1 MIVSMDS
8 AISTSVINDL
18 KSLLVSPN
26 AFRSLL
32 VLVLSMIAAYW
43 LSKFLARGLI
53 FIAQRI
59 GRRSDNESDEARVT
73 RLRQT
78 ETYLSVSI
86 AIIRTLVVVSVGY
99 IAWRILSPTAANS
112 STSGGLA
119 AIGAGAMFALV
130 AGQTIGIVL
139 RDLTA
144 SAIMIS
150 ENWYK
155 IGDFV
160 KLDPFT
166 DLSGVVER
174 FTLTSTRIRALNGEV
189 ITVHNQNITG
199 ARVTPHGVRTIAVDI
214 FVRDKRAGVAAIRRI
229 IAAIPK
235 GTMMLAHPLRI
246 TNIDKWGDE
255 RWRITVTG
263 QTPPGREWLI
273 DKFFVEAVSS
283 LDDDKEKSERLLSL
297 PPIPHAADET
307 ANRRFKRAVRIRK
320 DQAKDVVIDED
331 V

>member
-1 MIVSMDS
+1 MDS
-8 AISTSVINDL
+8 ETSKSVVSDL
-18 KSLLVSPN
+18 KSLLTSPN
-26 AFRSLL
+26 AFRSMI
-32 VLVLSMIAAYW
+32 VLIVSMIVAYW

-53 FIAQRI
+53 LIAQRI
-59 GRRSDNESDEARVT
+59 GRRSDNESDEVRVT

-78 ETYLSVSI
+78 ETYLSVAI
-86 AIIRTLVVVSVGY
+86 AIIRALVVVSVGY
-99 IAWRILSPTAANS
+99 VAWRILSPTASNS

-130 AGQTIGIVL
+130 AGQTIGIIL

-144 SAIMIS
+144 GAIMIS
-150 ENWYK
+150 EGWYK

-160 KLDPFT
+160 KLDPFSE
-166 DLSGVVER
+166 LSGVVER

-320 DQAKDVVIDED
+320 DQAKEVVIDED
-331 V
+331 A

>member
-263 QTPPGREWLI
+263 QTPPGREWLS
-273 DKFFVEAVSS
+273 DNFFVEAVAS
-283 LDDDKEKSERLLSL
+283 LDDDKEQSERLLSL

-307 ANRRFKRAVRIRK
+307 ANRRFKRAVRVKIDQPK
-320 DQAKDVVIDED
+320 DIAIDD
-331 V
+331 I

>member
-53 FIAQRI
+53 FMAQRI

-78 ETYLSVSI
+78 ETYLSVAI
-86 AIIRTLVVVSVGY
+86 AIIRALVVVSVGY
-99 IAWRILSPTAANS
+99 IAWRVLSPTAAKS

-283 LDDDKEKSERLLSL
+283 LDDDKETSERLLSL

-307 ANRRFKRAVRIRK
+307 ANRRFKRAVRVKK
-320 DQAKDVVIDED
+320 DQPKDIAIDD
-331 V
+331 I

>member
-8 AISTSVINDL
+8 VISTSVINDL

-59 GRRSDNESDEARVT
+59 GRRSDNESNEARVT

-214 FVRDKRAGVAAIRRI
+214 FVRDKRAGVTAIRRI

-283 LDDDKEKSERLLSL
+283 LDDDKETSERLLSL

-307 ANRRFKRAVRIRK
+307 ANRRFKRAVRVKK
-320 DQAKDVVIDED
+320 DQPKDIAIDD
-331 V
+331 I

>member
-1 MIVSMDS
+1 MNLASVQT
-8 AISTSVINDL
+8 STSVMHDL
-18 KSLLVSPN
+18 SEFITSPN
-26 AFRSLL
+26 AFRSVLILVVSMLL
-32 VLVLSMIAAYW
+32 AYW
-43 LSKFLARGLI
+43 LSRFVAQGFI

-59 GRRSDNESDEARVT
+59 GKRSDNETDEVRAT

-78 ETYLSVSI
+78 ETYLSIAI
-86 AIIRTLVVVSVGY
+86 AIIRSLIVVVVGY
-99 IAWRILSPTAANS
+99 IAWKILSPTAASS
-112 STSGGLA
+112 STSGIA

-144 SAIMIS
+144 GAIMIS

-160 KLDPFT
+160 TLDPYSN
-166 DLSGVVER
+166 LSGVVER
-174 FTLTSTRIRALNGEV
+174 FTLTSTRIRSLDGEL

-199 ARVTPHGVRTIAVDI
+199 ARVAPRGVRTIAVDV
-214 FVRDKRAGVAAIRRI
+214 FVRDKRAGIAAIRRI

-273 DKFFVEAVSS
+273 DKFFVQAVS
-283 LDDDKEKSERLLSL
+283 DIDEGKAKKDRLLSL
-297 PPIPHAADET
+297 PPISHSADET
-307 ANRRFKRAVRIRK
+307 ANRRFKRAIRVK
-320 DQAKDVVIDED
+320 KEQAKPVDLDEENL
-331 V
+331 

>member
-8 AISTSVINDL
+8 AISTHAINDI
-18 KSLLVSPN
+18 KSLLTSPN
-26 AFRSLL
+26 AFRSML
-32 VLVLSMIAAYW
+32 VLILSMIAAYW

-53 FIAQRI
+53 FMAQRI

-78 ETYLSVSI
+78 ETYLSVAI
-86 AIIRTLVVVSVGY
+86 AIIRALVVVSVGY
-99 IAWRILSPTAANS
+99 IAWRVLSPTAAKS

-144 SAIMIS
+144 GAIMIS

-283 LDDDKEKSERLLSL
+283 LDDDKETSERLLSL

-307 ANRRFKRAVRIRK
+307 ANRRFKRAVRVK
-320 DQAKDVVIDED
+320 KVQAKDVTDED
-331 V
+331 I

>member
-1 MIVSMDS
+1 MNVSETT
-8 AISTSVINDL
+8 TSLMNDI
-18 KSLLVSPN
+18 KAFVTSPN

-32 VLVLSMIAAYW
+32 ILIVSLIAAYW
-43 LSKFLARGLI
+43 ISKLVARGLI
-53 FIAQRI
+53 IVAQRI
-59 GRRSDNESDEARVT
+59 GQRSDAESDEARQT

-78 ETYLSVSI
+78 ETYLSI
-86 AIIRTLVVVSVGY
+86 AIAILRTLVVVCIGY
-99 IAWRILSPTAANS
+99 VAWRILSPTSAS
-112 STSGGLA
+112 SSASGRA

-144 SAIMIS
+144 GAIMIS
-150 ENWYK
+150 EGWYK

-160 KLDPFT
+160 KLDPFS

-174 FTLTSTRIRALNGEV
+174 FTLTSTRIRTLSGEMV
-189 ITVHNQNITG
+189 TVHNQNITG
-199 ARVTPHGVRTIAVDI
+199 ARVTPRGVRTTAVDI
-214 FVRDKRAGVAAIRRI
+214 FVRDKKSGVDAIKRI

-235 GTMMLAHPLRI
+235 GTTMLAKPLRI

-273 DKFFVEAVSS
+273 DKFFVEAVTSI
-283 LDDDKEKSERLLSL
+283 DEGKELSERLLSL
-297 PPIPHAADET
+297 PPIPHSADET
-307 ANRRFKRAVRIRK
+307 SNRRFKRAVRVK
-320 DQAKDVVIDED
+320 KEAQKSDNPDSAL
-331 V
+331 

>member
-26 AFRSLL
+26 AFRSML

-283 LDDDKEKSERLLSL
+283 LDNDKEKFECLLSL

-307 ANRRFKRAVRIRK
+307 ANRRFKRAVRVKK
-320 DQAKDVVIDED
+320 DQPKDIAIDD
-331 V
+331 I

>member
-26 AFRSLL
+26 AFRSML
-32 VLVLSMIAAYW
+32 VLILSMIAAYW

-53 FIAQRI
+53 FMAQRI

-78 ETYLSVSI
+78 ETYLSVAI
-86 AIIRTLVVVSVGY
+86 AIIRALVVVSVGY
-99 IAWRILSPTAANS
+99 IAWRVLSPTAAKS

-307 ANRRFKRAVRIRK
+307 ANRRFKRAVRVKK
-320 DQAKDVVIDED
+320 DQPKDIAIDD
-331 V
+331 I

>member
-86 AIIRTLVVVSVGY
+86 AIIRALVVVSVGY
-99 IAWRILSPTAANS
+99 IAWRVLSPTAAKS

-166 DLSGVVER
+166 DLSSVVER

-214 FVRDKRAGVAAIRRI
+214 FVRDKRAGVTAIRRI

-283 LDDDKEKSERLLSL
+283 LDDDKETSERLLSL

-307 ANRRFKRAVRIRK
+307 ANRRFKRAVRVKK
-320 DQAKDVVIDED
+320 DQPKDIAIDD
-331 V
+331 I

>member
-86 AIIRTLVVVSVGY
+86 AIIRALVVVSVGY
-99 IAWRILSPTAANS
+99 IAWRVLSPTAANS

-283 LDDDKEKSERLLSL
+283 LDDDKEKFERLLSL
-297 PPIPHAADET
+297 PPIPHD
-307 ANRRFKRAVRIRK
+307 RDRK
-320 DQAKDVVIDED
+320 SVV
-331 V
+331 

>member
-18 KSLLVSPN
+18 KSLLISPN

-307 ANRRFKRAVRIRK
+307 ANRRFKRAVRVKK
-320 DQAKDVVIDED
+320 DQAKEVIIED
-331 V
+331 I

>member
-1 MIVSMDS
+1 MDS

-59 GRRSDNESDEARVT
+59 GRRSDNESNEARVT

-99 IAWRILSPTAANS
+99 IAWRTLSPTAANS

-307 ANRRFKRAVRIRK
+307 ANRRFKRAVRVKK
-320 DQAKDVVIDED
+320 DQPKDIAIDD
-331 V
+331 I

>member
-1 MIVSMDS
+1 MIVNMDS
-8 AISTSVINDL
+8 AISTSAINDL

-297 PPIPHAADET
+297 PPIPHT
-307 ANRRFKRAVRIRK
+307 AEKT
-320 DQAKDVVIDED
+320 EPPS
-331 V
+331 

>member
-26 AFRSLL
+26 AFRSML

-174 FTLTSTRIRALNGEV
+174 FTLTSTRIRALKGEV

-273 DKFFVEAVSS
+273 DKFFVEAVAS

-307 ANRRFKRAVRIRK
+307 ANRRFKRAVRVKK
-320 DQAKDVVIDED
+320 DQPKDIAIDD
-331 V
+331 I

>member
-1 MIVSMDS
+1 MIVDMENVT
-8 AISTSVINDL
+8 STTVINDL
-18 KSLLVSPN
+18 KSLLLSPN
-26 AFRSLL
+26 AFRSML

-59 GRRSDNESDEARVT
+59 GRRSDSESDEARVT

-86 AIIRTLVVVSVGY
+86 AIIRALVVVSVGY
-99 IAWRILSPTAANS
+99 IAWRILSPTAAKS

-144 SAIMIS
+144 GAIMIS
-150 ENWYK
+150 EGWYK

-160 KLDPFT
+160 KLDPFS

-273 DKFFVEAVSS
+273 DKFFVEAVAS

-307 ANRRFKRAVRIRK
+307 ANRRFKHAEPDRK
-320 DQAKDVVIDED
+320 SVV
-331 V
+331 

>member
-86 AIIRTLVVVSVGY
+86 VIIRALVVVSVGY
-99 IAWRILSPTAANS
+99 IAWRVLSPTAAKS

-307 ANRRFKRAVRIRK
+307 ANRRFKRAVRVKK
-320 DQAKDVVIDED
+320 DQPKDIAIDD
-331 V
+331 I

>member
-53 FIAQRI
+53 FMAQRI

-78 ETYLSVSI
+78 ETYLSVAI
-86 AIIRTLVVVSVGY
+86 AIIRALVVVSVGY
-99 IAWRILSPTAANS
+99 IAWRVLSPIAAKS

-214 FVRDKRAGVAAIRRI
+214 FVRDKRAGVTAIRRI

-283 LDDDKEKSERLLSL
+283 LDDDKETSERLLSI

-307 ANRRFKRAVRIRK
+307 ANRRFKRAVRVKK
-320 DQAKDVVIDED
+320 DQPKDIAIDD
-331 V
+331 I

>member
-1 MIVSMDS
+1 MDS
-8 AISTSVINDL
+8 ETSKSVVSDL
-18 KSLLVSPN
+18 KSLLTSPN
-26 AFRSLL
+26 AFRSMI
-32 VLVLSMIAAYW
+32 VLIVSMIVAYW

-53 FIAQRI
+53 LIAQRI

-78 ETYLSVSI
+78 ETYLSVAI
-86 AIIRTLVVVSVGY
+86 AIIRALVVVSVGY
-99 IAWRILSPTAANS
+99 VAWRILSPTASNS

-130 AGQTIGIVL
+130 AGQTIGIIL

-144 SAIMIS
+144 GAIMIS
-150 ENWYK
+150 EGWYK

-160 KLDPFT
+160 KLDPFSE
-166 DLSGVVER
+166 LSGVVER

-214 FVRDKRAGVAAIRRI
+214 FVRDKRAGVTAIRRI

-297 PPIPHAADET
+297 PPIPHTADET

-331 V
+331 A

>member
-8 AISTSVINDL
+8 AILTSVINDL

-214 FVRDKRAGVAAIRRI
+214 FVRDKRAGVTAIRRI

-283 LDDDKEKSERLLSL
+283 LDDDKETSERLLSL

-307 ANRRFKRAVRIRK
+307 ANRRFKRAVRVKK
-320 DQAKDVVIDED
+320 DQPKDIAIDD
-331 V
+331 I

>member
-53 FIAQRI
+53 FMAQRI

-78 ETYLSVSI
+78 ETYLSVAI
-86 AIIRTLVVVSVGY
+86 AIIRALVVVSVGY
-99 IAWRILSPTAANS
+99 IAWRVLSPTAAKS

-307 ANRRFKRAVRIRK
+307 ANRRFKRAVRVKK
-320 DQAKDVVIDED
+320 DQPKDIAIDD
-331 V
+331 I

>member
-1 MIVSMDS
+1 MDS
-8 AISTSVINDL
+8 ETSKSVVSDL
-18 KSLLVSPN
+18 KSLLTSPN
-26 AFRSLL
+26 AFRSMI
-32 VLVLSMIAAYW
+32 VLIVSMIVAYW

-53 FIAQRI
+53 LIAQRI

-78 ETYLSVSI
+78 ETYLSVAI
-86 AIIRTLVVVSVGY
+86 AIIRALVVVSVGY
-99 IAWRILSPTAANS
+99 VAWRILSPTASNS

-130 AGQTIGIVL
+130 AGQTIGIIL

-144 SAIMIS
+144 GAIMIS
-150 ENWYK
+150 EGWYK

-160 KLDPFT
+160 KLDPFSE
-166 DLSGVVER
+166 LSGVVER

-214 FVRDKRAGVAAIRRI
+214 FVRDKRAGVAAIHRI

-331 V
+331 A

>member
-112 STSGGLA
+112 STPGGPA

-283 LDDDKEKSERLLSL
+283 LDNDKEKSERLLSL

-307 ANRRFKRAVRIRK
+307 ANRRFKRAVRVKK
-320 DQAKDVVIDED
+320 DQPKDIAIDD
-331 V
+331 I

>member
-86 AIIRTLVVVSVGY
+86 AIIRALVVVSVGY
-99 IAWRILSPTAANS
+99 IAWRVLSPTAAKS

-246 TNIDKWGDE
+246 TNIDKWGDK

-307 ANRRFKRAVRIRK
+307 ANRRFKRAVRVKK
-320 DQAKDVVIDED
+320 DQPKDIAIDD
-331 V
+331 I

>member
-86 AIIRTLVVVSVGY
+86 AIIRALVVVSVGY
-99 IAWRILSPTAANS
+99 IAWRVLSPTAAKS

-297 PPIPHAADET
+297 PPIPHATDET
-307 ANRRFKRAVRIRK
+307 ANRRFKRAVRVKK
-320 DQAKDVVIDED
+320 DQPKDIAIDD
-331 V
+331 I

>member
-1 MIVSMDS
+1 MIVSMDN

-86 AIIRTLVVVSVGY
+86 AIIRALVVVSVGY
-99 IAWRILSPTAANS
+99 IAWRVLSPTAAKS

-283 LDDDKEKSERLLSL
+283 LDDDKETSERLLSL

-307 ANRRFKRAVRIRK
+307 ANRRFKRAVRVKK
-320 DQAKDVVIDED
+320 DQPKDIAIDD
-331 V
+331 I

>member
-26 AFRSLL
+26 AFRSML

-53 FIAQRI
+53 FMAQRI

-130 AGQTIGIVL
+130 AGQTLGIVL

-150 ENWYK
+150 ENWDK

-283 LDDDKEKSERLLSL
+283 LDNDKEKSERLLSL

-307 ANRRFKRAVRIRK
+307 ANRRFKRAVRVKK
-320 DQAKDVVIDED
+320 DQPKDIAIDD
-331 V
+331 I

>member
-1 MIVSMDS
+1 M
-8 AISTSVINDL
+8 L
-18 KSLLVSPN
+18 
-26 AFRSLL
+26 FRSLL

-166 DLSGVVER
+166 DLSGVVKR
-174 FTLTSTRIRALNGEV
+174 FTLTSSSALNDLGAGFSSLTHCRSSRRCPCSWRGWSRCPPAGAGLSGAERRIRPRKSPVERVG
-189 ITVHNQNITG
+189 G
-199 ARVTPHGVRTIAVDI
+199 AGPG
-214 FVRDKRAGVAAIRRI
+214 AAS
-229 IAAIPK
+229 A
-235 GTMMLAHPLRI
+235 PL
-246 TNIDKWGDE
+246 
-255 RWRITVTG
+255 
-263 QTPPGREWLI
+263 
-273 DKFFVEAVSS
+273 
-283 LDDDKEKSERLLSL
+283 
-297 PPIPHAADET
+297 
-307 ANRRFKRAVRIRK
+307 
-320 DQAKDVVIDED
+320 
-331 V
+331 

>member
-273 DKFFVEAVSS
+273 DKFFVEAVAS

-297 PPIPHAADET
+297 PPIPHAAEES
-307 ANRRFKRAVRIRK
+307 ANRRIKRAVRCNN
-320 DQAKDVVIDED
+320 A
-331 V
+331 

>member
-235 GTMMLAHPLRI
+235 STMMLAHPLRI

-283 LDDDKEKSERLLSL
+283 LDDDKETSERLLSL

-307 ANRRFKRAVRIRK
+307 ANRRFKRAVRVK
-320 DQAKDVVIDED
+320 KVQDKDVTDED
-331 V
+331 I

>member
-43 LSKFLARGLI
+43 LSKFLARG

-139 RDLTA
+139 RDLTS

-214 FVRDKRAGVAAIRRI
+214 FVRDKRAGVTAIRRI

-297 PPIPHAADET
+297 PPIPHTADET
-307 ANRRFKRAVRIRK
+307 ANRRFKRAVRVKK
-320 DQAKDVVIDED
+320 DQPKDIAIDD
-331 V
+331 I

>member
-86 AIIRTLVVVSVGY
+86 AIIRALVVVSVGY
-99 IAWRILSPTAANS
+99 IAWRVLSPTAAKS

-283 LDDDKEKSERLLSL
+283 LDDDKETSERLLSL

-307 ANRRFKRAVRIRK
+307 ANRRFKRAVRVKK
-320 DQAKDVVIDED
+320 DQPKDIAIDD
-331 V
+331 I

>member
-1 MIVSMDS
+1 MDS
-8 AISTSVINDL
+8 ETSKSVVSDL
-18 KSLLVSPN
+18 KSLLTSPN
-26 AFRSLL
+26 AFRSMI
-32 VLVLSMIAAYW
+32 VLIVSMIVAYW

-53 FIAQRI
+53 LIAQRI

-78 ETYLSVSI
+78 ETYLSVAI
-86 AIIRTLVVVSVGY
+86 AIIRALVVVSVGY
-99 IAWRILSPTAANS
+99 VAWRILSPTASNS

-130 AGQTIGIVL
+130 AGQTIGIIL

-144 SAIMIS
+144 GAIMIS
-150 ENWYK
+150 EGWYK

-160 KLDPFT
+160 KLDPFSE
-166 DLSGVVER
+166 LSGVVER

-320 DQAKDVVIDED
+320 DQAKEVVIDED
-331 V
+331 A

>member
-73 RLRQT
+73 RLRQ
-78 ETYLSVSI
+78 TYLSVSI

-307 ANRRFKRAVRIRK
+307 ANRRFKRAVRVKK
-320 DQAKDVVIDED
+320 DQPKDIAIDD
-331 V
+331 I

>member
-1 MIVSMDS
+1 M
-8 AISTSVINDL
+8 
-18 KSLLVSPN
+18 
-26 AFRSLL
+26 
-32 VLVLSMIAAYW
+32 
-43 LSKFLARGLI
+43 
-53 FIAQRI
+53 
-59 GRRSDNESDEARVT
+59 
-73 RLRQT
+73 
-78 ETYLSVSI
+78 SI

-99 IAWRILSPTAANS
+99 VAWRILSPTAANS

-246 TNIDKWGDE
+246 TTIDKWGDE

-297 PPIPHAADET
+297 PPIPHTADET
-307 ANRRFKRAVRIRK
+307 ANRRFKRAVRVKK
-320 DQAKDVVIDED
+320 DQPKDIAIDD
-331 V
+331 I

>member
-86 AIIRTLVVVSVGY
+86 AIIRALVVVSVGY
-99 IAWRILSPTAANS
+99 IAWRVLSPTAAKS

-214 FVRDKRAGVAAIRRI
+214 FVRDKRAGVTAIRRI

-283 LDDDKEKSERLLSL
+283 LDDDKETSERLLSL

-307 ANRRFKRAVRIRK
+307 ANRRFKRAVRVKK
-320 DQAKDVVIDED
+320 DQPKDIAIDD
-331 V
+331 I